1 MNILKSKR
9 TWYIGAVVISA
20 ALLAGGVYLLGQ
32 NNASWGGVC
41 VGLGAA
47 ATGIS
52 IGGLFMH
59 EMEKR
64 RREIRHAKVIDSN
77 DERLAYGRNQAAAM
91 TNRSIMWLLFV
102 IALVVAGLEAELYVV
117 LVLAG
122 TILASGIINII
133 FTVHYNR
140 KY

>member
-1 MNILKSKR
+1 MKIFKNKR
-9 TWYIGAVVISA
+9 IWYITAVVLSA
-20 ALLAGGVYLLGQ
+20 ALLGSGVYLLGQ
-32 NNASWGGVC
+32 SIASWGGVC

-47 ATGIS
+47 AMGIS

-64 RREIRHAKVIDSN
+64 RQEIRHAKVIERN
-77 DERLAYGRNQAAAM
+77 DERLAYVRNKAAAM
-91 TNRSIMWLLFV
+91 TNRIIMWLLFV
-102 IALVVAGLEAELYVV
+102 IALVFAGLEAELYVV
-117 LVLAG
+117 LVMAG
-122 TILASGIINII
+122 TILISGIINII